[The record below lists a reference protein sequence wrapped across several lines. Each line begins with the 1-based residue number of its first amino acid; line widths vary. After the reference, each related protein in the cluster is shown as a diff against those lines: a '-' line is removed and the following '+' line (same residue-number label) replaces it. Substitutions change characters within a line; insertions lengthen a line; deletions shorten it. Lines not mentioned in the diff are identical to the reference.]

1 MAVVVEQTI
10 PFPPEALDL
19 QNAQRWNDLYPLI
32 RPSVKQVQ
40 TAKGQHILVDEALV
54 KSKYV
59 NIAAIGNLSNFSSKL
74 LDDKSVT
81 AIVTEKAGAGVLTTQ
96 DITHALEKQGLV
108 VVRSGKNR
116 NVQVH
121 GSDVIEVEAAGE
133 LESDHL
139 IHLLG
144 HATESC
150 RSSLHQTTDLVNAFV
165 KSASTAF
172 VTFQTEKAGGK
183 PAISG
188 SDGVASG
195 YDDVKSAIEKEL
207 GKMLKGQT
215 AQSGQIT
222 YSIHYSDI
230 NGLSRLENYILAK
243 EIADLCRKSPSALL
257 TKANSLTSFPDSQN
271 IPFRLSHSTIL
282 NHREAARGFALS
294 ICPIP
299 THNLSPQPKP
309 QPDTT
314 STTSNGT
321 PLSKTLSPS
330 TAQMAFDDAQVR
342 ARIHAGC
349 AAVIKE
355 EPTITEY
362 DTIVGDGD
370 CGYTLRD
377 GAKQVLSFIKGKDLA
392 RLPETVAAL
401 VHDLEVNMG
410 GTSGALYCIFLTAL
424 AASLASEQSVPKAL
438 KGALEQLL
446 KYTRARLGD
455 RTMMDALIP
464 FVETLE
470 ATGDVDL
477 AVRKASEGVDGTKKM
492 EAKLGRSTY
501 LDESATQ
508 GVPDPGAY
516 GLLVLLQGMAKA

>member
-32 RPSVKQVQ
+32 RPSVMQVQ

-59 NIAAIGNLSNFSSKL
+59 NITAIGNLSNFSSKL

-96 DITHALEKQGLV
+96 DITHALASVGALEKQGIV

-116 NVQVH
+116 SVQVH

-165 KSASTAF
+165 KSASTAY

-215 AQSGQIT
+215 VQGGQIT

-243 EIADLCRKSPSALL
+243 EIADLCREYATAQL
-257 TKANSLTSFPDSQN
+257 TK
-271 IPFRLSHSTIL
+271 
-282 NHREAARGFALS
+282 NHV
-294 ICPIP
+294 
-299 THNLSPQPKP
+299 TN
-309 QPDTT
+309 
-314 STTSNGT
+314 N
-321 PLSKTLSPS
+321 PS
-330 TAQMAFDDAQVR
+330 
-342 ARIHAGC
+342 
-349 AAVIKE
+349 
-355 EPTITEY
+355 
-362 DTIVGDGD
+362 
-370 CGYTLRD
+370 
-377 GAKQVLSFIKGKDLA
+377 
-392 RLPETVAAL
+392 
-401 VHDLEVNMG
+401 
-410 GTSGALYCIFLTAL
+410 
-424 AASLASEQSVPKAL
+424 
-438 KGALEQLL
+438 
-446 KYTRARLGD
+446 
-455 RTMMDALIP
+455 
-464 FVETLE
+464 
-470 ATGDVDL
+470 
-477 AVRKASEGVDGTKKM
+477 
-492 EAKLGRSTY
+492 
-501 LDESATQ
+501 
-508 GVPDPGAY
+508 
-516 GLLVLLQGMAKA
+516 